1 MTGLVAAPRRSSF
14 TRRLRAT
21 TIASRLLVDGRWRR
35 TLMVLVI
42 GIAALV
48 TYDKLAVEF
57 MHDRRQDA
65 LVSQFNNAPTSD
77 KLAFGDAVAV
87 LQIPKISV
95 NTIVSEGE
103 SHATLRAGP
112 AHRGSSV
119 MPGARGNAVIVGK
132 AFRYGEPFARLEELA
147 VGSEIYVKLR
157 ASDPVRYLV
166 DTVERLPR
174 NDATPFEST
183 DDATLTLVTSTTR
196 LGGESVIVRATASGD
211 AALVD
216 TPAGSVAPASEDRV
230 SFTDLTVVAIWAAV
244 CASLAWVV
252 SRSPLRLGGIVR
264 AAIFAPIVALAALQF
279 TLALER
285 LVPTTV

>member
-1 MTGLVAAPRRSSF
+1 MTGLMAAPRRWSF

-35 TLMVLVI
+35 TLVVLVI
-42 GIAALV
+42 GIVVLV

-87 LQIPKISV
+87 LQIPRISV
-95 NTIVSEGE
+95 NTIISEGE

-166 DTVERLPR
+166 DTVERLPS

-196 LGGESVIVRATASGD
+196 LGGESVIVRATASSD

-216 TPAGSVAPASEDRV
+216 TPAGSVAPATDDRV

-264 AAIFAPIVALAALQF
+264 AAIFVPIVALAALQF
-279 TLALER
+279 ALALER

>member
-35 TLMVLVI
+35 TVVVLVI
-42 GIAALV
+42 GIVVLV
-48 TYDKLAVEF
+48 TYEKLAVEF

-65 LVSQFNNAPTSD
+65 LVSQFTNAPTSD

-103 SHATLRAGP
+103 SHATLRGGP

-147 VGSEIYVKLR
+147 AGSEIYVKLR

-196 LGGESVIVRATASGD
+196 LGGESVIVRATASSD

-216 TPAGSVAPASEDRV
+216 TPAGSVAAASDDRV

-264 AAIFAPIVALAALQF
+264 VAIFAPIVALAALQF
-279 TLALER
+279 ALALER

>member
-35 TLMVLVI
+35 TVVVLVI
-42 GIAALV
+42 GIAVLV

-65 LVSQFNNAPTSD
+65 LVSQFNNAPTSSE
-77 KLAFGDAVAV
+77 LAFGDAVAV

-147 VGSEIYVKLR
+147 AGSEIYVKLR

-166 DTVERLPR
+166 DSVERLPR
-174 NDATPFEST
+174 NDPTPFEST

-196 LGGESVIVRATASGD
+196 LGGESLVVRATASGD
-211 AALVD
+211 AA
-216 TPAGSVAPASEDRV
+216 AGSVEPASNDRV
-230 SFTDLTVVAIWAAV
+230 SFTDLAVVAIWAAV
-244 CASLAWVV
+244 CASLAWVM

-264 AAIFAPIVALAALQF
+264 VAIFAPIVALAALQF
-279 TLALER
+279 ALALER
-285 LVPTTV
+285 LVPATV